1 MLKPK
6 RELSLYHVFGI
17 IIGTVIGSGV
27 FINIPI
33 VQKATGSP
41 ILATF
46 AWLVGGLILIPQI
59 FIFSELGTAYPEQ
72 GFGYTYLKKAGSPSL
87 AFLYVWTAFWITDMP
102 SITIM
107 SVAGIVALKFFFP
120 ILANSILT
128 KIIASL
134 LILTLTSVHYFSVK
148 KGGNFQF
155 VITIIKISPLILL
168 SIFGVILFRSE
179 NLFIA
184 PLIENYDRNWLWLI
198 ILGVSGTIWS
208 YAGFPNVLYMAG
220 EIKDPQRNIPKA
232 LITSLFFV
240 TLVYTLVGFASGLL
254 IPHNEL
260 INLSGSFAN
269 PFKYLPWFAGIAGGF
284 LAISAF
290 ISITGA
296 TNACIMAQPRLQYS
310 IARDGLF
317 FKSFAYLHPKYGTP
331 SKSIIF
337 QSGAA
342 IILIFIGG
350 IESLLGYFTFAFLFQ
365 NILIFGSIFWLKK
378 RKDYNPTY
386 KAPMWK
392 TMVLFSLIIQ
402 PILIIATFQ
411 VFPFKGVIIASAIT
425 ALGLPA
431 YLFFKNYEFDGM
443 RIRKVKRKLAT
454 NKN

>member
-1 MLKPK
+1 MKLLK
-6 RELSLYHVFGI
+6 GI
-17 IIGTVIGSGV
+17 
-27 FINIPI
+27 
-33 VQKATGSP
+33 
-41 ILATF
+41 L
-46 AWLVGGLILIPQI
+46 LI
-59 FIFSELGTAYPEQ
+59 F
-72 GFGYTYLKKAGSPSL
+72 
-87 AFLYVWTAFWITDMP
+87 
-102 SITIM
+102 
-107 SVAGIVALKFFFP
+107 
-120 ILANSILT
+120 
-128 KIIASL
+128 IIASVL
-134 LILTLTSVHYFSVK
+134 FSATTGK
-148 KGGNFQF
+148 
-155 VITIIKISPLILL
+155 
-168 SIFGVILFRSE
+168 
-179 NLFIA
+179 
-184 PLIENYDRNWLWLI
+184 
-198 ILGVSGTIWS
+198 
-208 YAGFPNVLYMAG
+208 
-220 EIKDPQRNIPKA
+220 
-232 LITSLFFV
+232 
-240 TLVYTLVGFASGLL
+240 
-254 IPHNEL
+254 
-260 INLSGSFAN
+260 
-269 PFKYLPWFAGIAGGF
+269 
-284 LAISAF
+284 
-290 ISITGA
+290 ITGIVKDVRTGEPLAGANVIIEGTSMGAA

-392 TMVLFSLIIQ
+392 TMVIFSLIIQ

-443 RIRKVKRKLAT
+443 RIRKVRRKLAT